1 MHRILCITLMISLCL
16 SCQKKKN
23 LVSEHPRYTLRMA
36 ILAEPMHLDPRK
48 GADVTSAQL
57 QFMLFEGLTRLHA
70 DGTIELG
77 QSHKIDVTKDQKT
90 YTFHLGK
97 TTWSDGTIVTSYD
110 FEKAWKDILSPCF
123 PAPNAHLLYPI
134 KGALSAKTGT
144 IDMREVGISAPDP
157 YTLIIELENPTPY
170 FLQLISFCT
179 FFPVKSG
186 LDEQS
191 PSLAYTTTTAFIN
204 NGPFCLKEWKHD
216 DHLILTKNTRFR
228 APQEVH
234 LEKIQL
240 QVIPNE
246 LTAIQMY
253 ENGDLDF
260 IGNPFCS
267 LPAEEISAAMQK
279 GTLHITPA
287 AATTFLSL
295 NTEGS
300 LFKNIH
306 LRKAFAYAINREE
319 LVRHISPLQEVI
331 ATDAI
336 PPILKNNQVRH
347 LYTDNKPKLAKMHL
361 KQALLELNLT
371 KKDLEGLSFLYAKV
385 EDHHKMAQAI
395 QQQILKTL
403 GIRIQLQSMESK
415 TLLSKLSTRD
425 YSLALSV
432 WRAQFS
438 DPISIL
444 ERFKHKQN
452 VKNYPGWQN
461 LSFQQLLEESTYY
474 TGDHRQRL
482 LDRAEEILLDEFPV
496 IPLYHWNLCFC
507 KKDHL
512 TNIELSPVG
521 GIFFERLM
529 IKEITDK
536 T

>member
-1 MHRILCITLMISLCL
+1 
-16 SCQKKKN
+16 
-23 LVSEHPRYTLRMA
+23 
-36 ILAEPMHLDPRK
+36 
-48 GADVTSAQL
+48 
-57 QFMLFEGLTRLHA
+57 
-70 DGTIELG
+70 
-77 QSHKIDVTKDQKT
+77 
-90 YTFHLGK
+90 
-97 TTWSDGTIVTSYD
+97 
-110 FEKAWKDILSPCF
+110 
-123 PAPNAHLLYPI
+123 
-134 KGALSAKTGT
+134 
-144 IDMREVGISAPDP
+144 
-157 YTLIIELENPTPY
+157 
-170 FLQLISFCT
+170 
-179 FFPVKSG
+179 
-186 LDEQS
+186 
-191 PSLAYTTTTAFIN
+191 
-204 NGPFCLKEWKHD
+204 
-216 DHLILTKNTRFR
+216 
-228 APQEVH
+228 
-234 LEKIQL
+234 
-240 QVIPNE
+240 
-246 LTAIQMY
+246 
-253 ENGDLDF
+253 
-260 IGNPFCS
+260 
-267 LPAEEISAAMQK
+267 
-279 GTLHITPA
+279 
-287 AATTFLSL
+287 
-295 NTEGS
+295 
-300 LFKNIH
+300 
-306 LRKAFAYAINREE
+306 
-319 LVRHISPLQEVI
+319 
-331 ATDAI
+331 
-336 PPILKNNQVRH
+336 
-347 LYTDNKPKLAKMHL
+347 MHL